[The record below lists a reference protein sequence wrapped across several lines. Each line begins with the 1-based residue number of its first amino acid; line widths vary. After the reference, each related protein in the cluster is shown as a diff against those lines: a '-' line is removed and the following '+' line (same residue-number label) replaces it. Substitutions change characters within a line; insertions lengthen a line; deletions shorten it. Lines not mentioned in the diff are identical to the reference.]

1 MFHITAFMIMIIK
14 EISED
19 KDQEK
24 GPKIGEFF
32 TKCFGYYIAICFPFL
47 YFYSCKR
54 KHAVIWVY
62 TSLIMFSFYSS
73 FRLLP
78 TFAAVYCVTMT
89 IFFIV
94 SGGFSTLPYFHRS
107 VKITDVRCMIASGL
121 CGFWNSNSDPHACA
135 ASRLP
140 TGTSPQPW
148 GDVKILFLQLL
159 FDMLKLDKY

>member
-1 MFHITAFMIMIIK
+1 
-14 EISED
+14 
-19 KDQEK
+19 
-24 GPKIGEFF
+24 
-32 TKCFGYYIAICFPFL
+32 
-47 YFYSCKR
+47 
-54 KHAVIWVY
+54 
-62 TSLIMFSFYSS
+62 MFSFYSS

-107 VKITDVRCMIASGL
+107 VKITDVHCMVASGL
-121 CGFWNSNSDPHACA
+121 CGFWNSNSDPHVCA
-135 ASRLP
+135 ASSLP